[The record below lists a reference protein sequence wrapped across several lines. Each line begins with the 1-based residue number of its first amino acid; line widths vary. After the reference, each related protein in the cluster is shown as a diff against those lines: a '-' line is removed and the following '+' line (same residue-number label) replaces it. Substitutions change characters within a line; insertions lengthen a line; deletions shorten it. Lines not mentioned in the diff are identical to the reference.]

1 MLQHEVSPTAS
12 HLEKR
17 LVAALKK
24 GDPGAFERMVRLHQ
38 DKVYGLCLRM
48 LGNPAEAEDL
58 AQEVFL
64 TVFNAIA
71 RFRGESLLST
81 WIYRITRNHC
91 LNRIKFLKRRAH
103 DKRRPLDDLREADL
117 AGQSLHGSMGSRV
130 PRPDRLFEG
139 RQMEAIIQ
147 EQIAR
152 LSPDHRELVVLRDV
166 EQLSYDEIQQ
176 ITGLAIGTI
185 KSRLHRARMELA
197 RLMVPFLEQ
206 NGG

>member
-1 MLQHEVSPTAS
+1 MLHDELSPTAS

-17 LVAALKK
+17 LVNALQK

-38 DKVYGLCLRM
+38 NRVYGLCLRM

-64 TVFNAIA
+64 TVFNAIG

-91 LNRIKFLKRRAH
+91 LNRIKFLRRRAH

-117 AGQSLHGSMGSRV
+117 SGDALHSSMGSRV
-130 PRPDRLFEG
+130 ARPDRLAEG

-147 EQIAR
+147 EQISR
-152 LSPDHRELVVLRDV
+152 LSPDHRELIVLRDV

-176 ITGLAIGTI
+176 ITGLASGTI

-197 RLMVPFLEQ
+197 CLMAPFLCE